1 MDLVFYDGD
10 CGLCHRAVLFALR
23 HDPEGVRFRYAPIA
37 STTFAETFPETV
49 RRELPDSVIV
59 RTADGRTL
67 TKWAAVQRIAERSGG
82 IWAGLA
88 RTAGL
93 LPHWLLNWGY
103 DRVARVRKQLFA
115 KPAGSCPILPSEL
128 RGRFLP

>member
-1 MDLVFYDGD
+1 MDTLFYDGD

-23 HDPEGVRFRYAPIA
+23 HDPEGVRFRYAPIGSA
-37 STTFAETFPETV
+37 TFTETFSEAA

-82 IWAGLA
+82 LWSGLA
-88 RTAGL
+88 RTAGI

-103 DRVARVRKQLFA
+103 DGVARVRKHLFA
-115 KPAGSCPILPSEL
+115 KPAGACPIVPLNLQS
-128 RGRFLP
+128 RFLP

>member
-1 MDLVFYDGD
+1 MDTLFYDGD

-23 HDPEGVRFRYAPIA
+23 RDPEGVRFRYATIGG
-37 STTFAETFPETV
+37 STFTETFSAEA
-49 RRELPDSVIV
+49 RRGLPDSVIV

-67 TKWAAVQRIAERSGG
+67 TKWAAVQHIAERGGGFSG
-82 IWAGLA
+82 ALA
-88 RTAGL
+88 RITGI

-103 DRVARVRKQLFA
+103 DRVARVRKRLFA
-115 KPAGSCPILPSEL
+115 KPQGSCPILPAEL

>member
-1 MDLVFYDGD
+1 MDTLFYDGD

-23 HDPEGVRFRYAPIA
+23 HDAEGVRFRYAPLA
-37 STTFAETFPETV
+37 SRTFAETFSEAA

-67 TKWAAVQRIAERSGG
+67 SRWAAVQHIAERSGG
-82 IWAGLA
+82 IWASLA
-88 RTAGL
+88 KIAGI

-103 DRVARVRKQLFA
+103 DGVARVRKKIFA
-115 KPAGSCPILPSEL
+115 QPKESCPMLPPEL